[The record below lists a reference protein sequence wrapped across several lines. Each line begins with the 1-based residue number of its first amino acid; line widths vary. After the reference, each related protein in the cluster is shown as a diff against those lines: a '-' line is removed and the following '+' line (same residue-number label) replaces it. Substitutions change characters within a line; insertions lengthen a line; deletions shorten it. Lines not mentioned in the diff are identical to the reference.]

1 MNDTGNIP
9 FWDLNPA
16 TMTIVFLVVVMV
28 IVFTLAIFTKKDD

>member
-16 TMTIVFLVVVMV
+16 SLVIAILVLIVLLVCV
-28 IVFTLAIFTKKDD
+28 LAYLGGNK

>member
-16 TMTIVFLVVVMV
+16 SLVIAILVLIILIVC
-28 IVFTLAIFTKKDD
+28 ILAYFGGQE

>member
-16 TMTIVFLVVVMV
+16 SLVIAILVLIVLLVCV
-28 IVFTLAIFTKKDD
+28 LAYLGGRK

>member
-16 TMTIVFLVVVMV
+16 SLVIAILVV
-28 IVFTLAIFTKKDD
+28 IVLLVCVLAYFGGTK

>member
-16 TMTIVFLVVVMV
+16 TLTVAFLCLV
-28 IVFTLAIFTKKDD
+28 ILTVIILAISGPKK

>member
-16 TMTIVFLVVVMV
+16 SLVIAILVLIVLLVC
-28 IVFTLAIFTKKDD
+28 ILAYLGGQE

>member
-16 TMTIVFLVVVMV
+16 SLVVAILVA
-28 IVFTLAIFTKKDD
+28 IVLLVCVLAYLGGNK

>member
-16 TMTIVFLVVVMV
+16 SLVIAILVLIVLLVCV
-28 IVFTLAIFTKKDD
+28 LAYLGGQE